1 MKKHFLLFTIVLI
14 SNTGWGQEITSP
26 SPVSEEL
33 GRYGNIQVGLFTG
46 SPNIDIPVYDF
57 KEGDLNVPVRL
68 SYTTSGVRV
77 DDINKQLGIS
87 WNLVAGGVIT
97 RTVRGK
103 PDEKTTYLDL
113 SGYLNYKYTFCLSQP
128 NSSSPIYSAID
139 SNSDA
144 EKDIFNFNVPGVFSG
159 GFYFGKDNTIVQL
172 EPSNIK
178 IEYFL
183 NGTITNYFKITNTD
197 GTEYYFIEK
206 EESSV
211 KSCVHG
217 SHDTHVTAW
226 YLTKIKSVKG
236 NEIRFTYK
244 TEQFYYVAFLS
255 QYAVDVVEEI
265 KSFFKPPSFV
275 VGQPCATNNTN
286 FIPFLTKIDSDSGN
300 EINFKYGTSSQELT
314 KIEVKHRS
322 SVIKYFNFNYT
333 IISLGKTNS
342 YEGPTT
348 RFFLK
353 NMQEISSSGEMIR
366 QHSFEYYYPEK
377 LPGRL
382 SFSQDVYGY
391 YNAAN
396 NDNIVYNNL
405 DKKDYVTWGLS
416 GLKANRNSNPSVS
429 YYGMLKRITYP
440 TGGYTEI
447 EYEANSVFGKEYV
460 VPPPVY
466 QGYVS
471 VNSEAKSN
479 APEYSFEIPF
489 DQEEVR
495 LVYASGSACD
505 DNKGDDH
512 AGGNIDLVRINEGNK
527 VKSIFS
533 AVPQQSGVKIFNG
546 VKTKLFDSEEVTT
559 ITKGKYRLTA
569 RISRHCSYAG
579 ASIYYSTV
587 APYYKDVNKPYAGN
601 RVKRTIDYTASTG
614 EKYIKRYYY
623 ASMDNLEKSSG
634 NFLTISPDFL
644 PNVCIT
650 KMQEVEK
657 NSGLPAEV
665 STYLNYSIASS
676 PPVPL
681 YSNEGY
687 GVAYPVVIES
697 LGGDNFEQGGIQHRF
712 ELRQEEFP
720 DMICDGGSG
729 ENLRGVSFGNA
740 FMSGKKISTSKFRK
754 TGNTVTTIEST
765 EYKYTRKEKEDI
777 RFSNYAVKRV
787 AIIKNPF
794 YSYGGMLFTAIDNYL
809 SVHMY
814 YINTRRYELSSVTTK
829 TYDTNGENPVTVTT
843 TYNYDSPKHLQLT
856 SQTSNTSVDGFTL
869 ITRYQYP
876 PELTSDPIMTALT
889 AANRVGIPVVTEVVR
904 NGDGLNNK
912 QLSRTRTLYGKNADT
927 SQLILPT
934 EIKAN
939 KGGFAEE
946 SQIKYDKYDNKG
958 NPLQY
963 TPESGIPVS
972 IIWGYNQQYPIA
984 KIEGA
989 KYSEVS
995 SYVSNLQSLSNAGKE
1010 AELTTALN
1018 NVRTKFPQ
1026 YMVTTY
1032 THKPLI
1038 GVSTITQPNG
1048 ITEYYIYDNFGRLKE
1063 IQDKDKKVLK
1073 TFEYHYK
1080 Q

>member
-14 SNTGWGQEITSP
+14 NNTGWGQEITSP

-68 SYTTSGVRV
+68 SYTTNGVKV

-87 WNLVAGGVIT
+87 WNLVAAGVIT

-103 PDEKTTYLDL
+103 PDEKATYLNL
-113 SGYLNYKYTFCLSQP
+113 SDYLSYKFTFCSSQT
-128 NSSSPIYSAID
+128 NTSPIYSAIG
-139 SNSDA
+139 SNSDT
-144 EKDIFNFNVPGVFSG
+144 EKDIFNFNVPDVFSG
-159 GFYFGKDNTIVQL
+159 SFYFGKDNTIVQL

-183 NGTITNYFKITNTD
+183 NGTIPNYFKITHTD

-211 KSCVHG
+211 KSCEHG

-244 TEQFYYVAFLS
+244 TEQFYYVAFLY
-255 QYAVDVVEEI
+255 QDAIAVVNQDANI
-265 KSFFKPPSFV
+265 PPSFFV
-275 VGQPCATNNTN
+275 NHQCATNNTN

-300 EINFKYGTSSQELT
+300 EINFKYGTSSQELV

-322 SVIKYFNFNYT
+322 SVIKSFNFNYT
-333 IISLGKTNS
+333 IISLGKTGS
-342 YEGPTT
+342 YGESTT

-353 NMQEISSSGEMIR
+353 NMQEISSSGEMVR

-396 NDNIVYNNL
+396 NSDIVYNNL
-405 DKKDYVTWGLS
+405 DKISYKTWGLS
-416 GLKANRNSNPSVS
+416 GLKADRNSNPAVS

-447 EYEANSVFGKEYV
+447 EYEANSVSGKEYV

-479 APEYSFEIPF
+479 VPEYSFEIPF
-489 DQEEVR
+489 DQEEAR
-495 LVYASGSACD
+495 LVYGSGSACD
-505 DNKGDDH
+505 NNKGDDH
-512 AGGNIDLVRINEGNK
+512 AGGNIDLVRINENNK
-527 VKSIFS
+527 VELIYST
-533 AVPQQSGVKIFNG
+533 VPQQSGEKVFNG
-546 VKTKLFDSEEVTT
+546 TKELSIGSKEVTT
-559 ITKGKYRLTA
+559 IKKGKYRLTA
-569 RISRHCSYAG
+569 RISRDCSYAG

-587 APYYKDVNKPYAGN
+587 APYYKDVDKPYAGN

-623 ASMDNLEKSSG
+623 GDMDNLEKSSG
-634 NFLTISPDFL
+634 DFLTISPDFI
-644 PNVCIT
+644 PNVYIT
-650 KMQEVEK
+650 ETTEILGGTNVDK
-657 NSGLPAEV
+657 
-665 STYLNYSIASS
+665 TYLRYSIPSS

-697 LGGDNFEQGGIQHRF
+697 LGGDNFEQGGIRHHF
-712 ELRQEEFP
+712 AFKKEEFP
-720 DMICDGGSG
+720 EILCDGGSG
-729 ENLRGVSFGNA
+729 ENLRGVSFSNV
-740 FMSGKKISTSKFRK
+740 FMNGKKISTSQFRK
-754 TGNTVTTIEST
+754 TGNTFTTIEST
-765 EYKYTRKEKEDI
+765 EYKYTHKEKEDI
-777 RFSNYAVKRV
+777 RFSNYAVKLTAV
-787 AIIKNPF
+787 KEDTSYYVIFVF
-794 YSYGGMLFTAIDNYL
+794 YYFSLHEYF
-809 SVHMY
+809 
-814 YINTRRYELSSVTTK
+814 INTQRHELSSVTTK

-856 SQTSNTSVDGFTL
+856 SQTSNTSVDGSTL

-904 NGDGLNNK
+904 NGDGLSNK

-934 EIKAN
+934 EVRAN

-958 NPLQY
+958 NLLQY
-963 TPESGIPVS
+963 TQENGIPVS
-972 IIWGYNQQYPIA
+972 LIWGYDKQYLIA
-984 KIEGA
+984 KIIGI

-995 SYVSNLQSLSNAGKE
+995 PYVVSLQRFSDAGNE
-1010 AELTTALN
+1010 AGLTTALN
-1018 NVRTKFPQ
+1018 NLKTTFSQ